1 MFFALCYQNKSG
13 KTMQIATLATLN
25 SAQNI
30 NSRPQTQ
37 ISQSTNSFKNEIE
50 KAQEFAKKDFKL
62 V

>member
-1 MFFALCYQNKSG
+1 
-13 KTMQIATLATLN
+13 MQISTLATLK